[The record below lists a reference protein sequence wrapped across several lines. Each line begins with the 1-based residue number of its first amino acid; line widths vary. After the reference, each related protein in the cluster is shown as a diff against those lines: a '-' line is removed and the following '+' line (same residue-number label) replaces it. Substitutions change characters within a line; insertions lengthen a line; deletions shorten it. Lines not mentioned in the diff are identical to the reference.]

1 MGAGASQKIKIPISE
16 KKLQY
21 SIFNIQ
27 RKYSI
32 FNIQYS
38 IYNIQYPMPKEKI
51 KDQRLIKYNNT
62 IIK

>member
-1 MGAGASQKIKIPISE
+1 VGAGASQKIKIPISE

-32 FNIQYS
+32 
-38 IYNIQYPMPKEKI
+38 YNAQRENQRSKI
-51 KDQRLIKYNNT
+51 KD
-62 IIK
+62 